1 LGGSGGSIYFEYI
14 FIVFNI
20 NNYIYQIIMGKKY
33 YSNEFISKYAEY
45 LDIESIKNSIK
56 KDSFTKY
63 ILIGL
68 LIFGILGLLTTI
80 ILNYNNQEEELE

>member
-1 LGGSGGSIYFEYI
+1 
-14 FIVFNI
+14 
-20 NNYIYQIIMGKKY
+20 MGKKY

-68 LIFGILGLLTTI
+68 
-80 ILNYNNQEEELE
+80 Y

>member
-1 LGGSGGSIYFEYI
+1 
-14 FIVFNI
+14 
-20 NNYIYQIIMGKKY
+20 MGKKY
-33 YSNEFISKYAEY
+33 YSNEFTTKFMDY
-45 LDIESIKNSIK
+45 LDIDSISSIK

-63 ILIGL
+63 ILIFL

>member
-1 LGGSGGSIYFEYI
+1 
-14 FIVFNI
+14 
-20 NNYIYQIIMGKKY
+20 MGKKY

-45 LDIESIKNSIK
+45 LDVESIKNSIK
-56 KDSFTKY
+56 KDSFVRY

-80 ILNYNNQEEELE
+80 ILNYNNQEEDLE

>member
-1 LGGSGGSIYFEYI
+1 
-14 FIVFNI
+14 
-20 NNYIYQIIMGKKY
+20 MGKKY

>member
-1 LGGSGGSIYFEYI
+1 
-14 FIVFNI
+14 
-20 NNYIYQIIMGKKY
+20 MGKKY

-45 LDIESIKNSIK
+45 LDVESIKRSIK
-56 KDSFTKY
+56 NDSFTKN

-80 ILNYNNQEEELE
+80 ILNYNGKEEELE